1 MVLDQQE
8 RNDISFS
15 YLFIF
20 SLAPCWLFGSQSKFE
35 NDLCNFFGLPEG
47 HAVVVSSGSSA
58 LFLALWAL
66 KGKGKRVGFPVYS
79 CAALR
84 NAAGMLGSK
93 KVFLDC
99 AKENPNIAYKEAEK
113 KGIDILI
120 APSMYGIPV
129 E

>member
-1 MVLDQQE
+1 MILHNRPNLGSEEKEVALKVL
-8 RNDISFS
+8 S
-15 YLFIF
+15 
-20 SLAPCWLFGSQSKFE
+20 SQCVSQGEEVLKFE

-99 AKENPNIAYKEAEK
+99 AKENPNIDYKEAEK
-113 KGIDILI
+113 KRN
-120 APSMYGIPV
+120 
-129 E
+129 

>member
-1 MVLDQQE
+1 MHNRPNLGSEEKEVALKVL
-8 RNDISFS
+8 S
-15 YLFIF
+15 
-20 SLAPCWLFGSQSKFE
+20 SQCVSQGEEVLKFE

-99 AKENPNIAYKEAEK
+99 DKDSANLNIENISQK
-113 KGIDILI
+113 DIEILDER
-120 APSMYGIPV
+120 V
-129 E
+129 